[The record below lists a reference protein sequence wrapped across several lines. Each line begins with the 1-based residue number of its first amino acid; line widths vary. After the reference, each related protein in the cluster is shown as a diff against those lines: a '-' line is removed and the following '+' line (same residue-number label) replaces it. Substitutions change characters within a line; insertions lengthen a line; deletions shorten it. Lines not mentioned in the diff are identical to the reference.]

1 MTIEVPT
8 GQDPPENARDSP
20 ASRPGRHPSPKLSRH
35 SQDLRVIG
43 ISLSALYEAA
53 TCHRRCQVAHTSW
66 RR

>member
-8 GQDPPENARDSP
+8 GQDHLRMLVTLSEQARQASEPE
-20 ASRPGRHPSPKLSRH
+20 LSRH